1 MKLNKFKVEKLH
13 GLFDY
18 ELEFKDNTL
27 ILIGEN
33 GSCKTTLMKVLFY
46 FLTQQWTKLAI
57 YDFSSVAVT
66 VDNETISLNKTDIDV
81 DRGSEYPYLRRMPSR
96 IYHEIML
103 MRDTGVDVDRLEM
116 IGDRYG
122 IPVSY
127 LMNAVLPNEKAKNK
141 KHFLKVKEW
150 LLKRMQDVYFIYL
163 PTYRRIEQELKVV
176 LNGRLD
182 EDDISSYKRIQH
194 QSNFPN
200 FMEMIEF
207 GMSDVETAI
216 VETLDSLKDFFRS
229 NLTSLTLDYFGEIVE
244 QEYQNVNLSLLGD
257 VDEETIKHILNRVDE
272 TILSDENKN
281 HLSTTIMSIKYKDAK
296 ELKDHDKVV
305 CHYFI
310 KLLESHR
317 KLEDKENKIRDFVDV
332 CSRYLQNKQIIYNN
346 ADFSFHI
353 KTLGDNRDIKLS
365 QLSSGEKQVVSLF
378 STLYL
383 NERMQYFVIIDEPEL
398 SLSVKWQK
406 QFLVDVRKGEFCNGV
421 FAITHS
427 PFIFANEL
435 DCYAHGMDEF
445 KE

>member
-13 GLFDY
+13 GLFNY

-46 FLTQQWTKLAI
+46 FLTQQWTKLTI
-57 YDFSSVAVT
+57 YDFSSISIT
-66 VDNETISLNKTDIDV
+66 VDNETISLNKTDIDI
-81 DRGSEYPYLRRMPSR
+81 DRESEYPYLRRMSSR

-103 MRDTGVDVDRLEM
+103 MRETGVDMERLEM

-127 LMNAVLPNEKAKNK
+127 LMNVVLPNEKSKNK
-141 KHFLKVKEW
+141 KNFLKVKDW
-150 LLKRMQDVYFIYL
+150 LAKRMHDIYFIYL

-182 EDDISSYKRIQH
+182 DDDISSYQRRQH
-194 QSNFPN
+194 QSNIHN

-207 GMSDVETAI
+207 GMADVEMAI
-216 VETLDSLKDFFRS
+216 SETLDSLKDFFRS

-244 QEYQNVNLSLLGD
+244 QEYQNVNLSLLSD

-281 HLSTTIMSIKYKDAK
+281 HLSATIMSIKDKDVK
-296 ELKDHDKVV
+296 ELQDHDKVV

-353 KTLGDNRDIKLS
+353 KTLGDDRDIKLS

-406 QFLVDVRKGEFCNGV
+406 QFLVDVCKGEFCNGV

-435 DCYAHGMDEF
+435 DSYARGMDEF
-445 KE
+445 RE